1 MKEFGC
7 MILGML
13 LFSAVGTAQAQET
26 AEQESQEAATPQIG
40 EPIKAPRIPGRAQSQ
55 EEWDA
60 WQRVIQG
67 VNFAQQAELAEVFLK
82 TYPSSGL
89 SANAHF
95 FIAQRYHELDDV
107 DNFILHGEQALE
119 ELPDL
124 VTILGQLAFF
134 YAERGEAE
142 KAIDRADRALAAIE
156 KMERPASLPI
166 NEYVVQTRQ
175 LKAEAKYAL
184 GRAYLSL
191 MSSEV
196 ENRPSDPN
204 LLKSVVNLK
213 EALKLDPRHEYASFR
228 LGFAYRNMNNA
239 EGAMRA
245 NARVAILE
253 GVAAPQAKEELGEIL
268 GIVKQAAPDSV
279 WGKKTVQDVIDEE
292 VLDLEQDMAQREQEV
307 AQVVAELEQQQAEQM
322 KLEAEQSQGVQELPL
337 DVVTPAPPGK

>member
-13 LFSAVGTAQAQET
+13 LFSVGAAQAQET
-26 AEQESQEAATPQIG
+26 AEQESQEATTPQIG

-60 WQRVIQG
+60 WQRVVQG

-95 FIAQRYHELDDV
+95 FIAQRYYELNDV
-107 DNFILHGEQALE
+107 ENFILHGEKALE

-134 YAERGEAE
+134 YAEKGEAE
-142 KAIDRADRALAAIE
+142 KAIDRADRTLDVVGR
-156 KMERPASLPI
+156 MERPASLPI
-166 NEYVVQTRQ
+166 SEYIVQTRQ

-191 MSSEV
+191 MNSEPG
-196 ENRPSDPN
+196 ERASDPN
-204 LLKSVVNLK
+204 LLKAMVNLK
-213 EALKLDPRHEYASFR
+213 EALQLDPRHEYASFR
-228 LGFAYRNMNNA
+228 LGFAFRNMNNA
-239 EGAMRA
+239 EGAMRSY
-245 NARVAILE
+245 ARAVILE
-253 GVAAPQAKEELGEIL
+253 GVAAPQAKEELEEIL
-268 GIVKQAAPDSV
+268 GIVKQAAPDSA
-279 WGKKTVQDVIDEE
+279 WAKKTVQDVIDEE
-292 VLDLEQDMAQREQEV
+292 TQDLEKDMAQRQQEIDQ
-307 AQVVAELEQQQAEQM
+307 AVAELEQQQAEQL
-322 KLEAEQSQGVQELPL
+322 KQEAEQPQGVQELPL
-337 DVVTPAPPGK
+337 DVVTPAPPAN